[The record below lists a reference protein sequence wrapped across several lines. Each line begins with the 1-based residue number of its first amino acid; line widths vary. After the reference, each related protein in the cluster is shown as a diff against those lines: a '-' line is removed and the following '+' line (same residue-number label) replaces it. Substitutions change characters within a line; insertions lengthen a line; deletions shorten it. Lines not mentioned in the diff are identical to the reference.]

1 MGLVGPRVAVCGPS
15 CCQSPLLTVVFC
27 GFSGWGW
34 GGEVKPL
41 TGLLVGRSLGKT
53 ASSRLALWC
62 LCAWVPGTWTSSV
75 LVLFPGPTSGP

>member
-1 MGLVGPRVAVCGPS
+1 MWTLLLSVSLAHCSLLWFQWVGAG
-15 CCQSPLLTVVFC
+15 
-27 GFSGWGW
+27 